1 VRDENSVSWNMKEG
15 TGYLIVFGGGCFFKF
30 LWRNVFHAE
39 RMLQLI
45 ELGVNAHGRIQ
56 DFEMASW
63 RLDLS
68 FDNEP
73 SASSTNFGDKAAL
86 PFALRRPIANMYGED
101 GNKRRSGGWH
111 VVLTNLEHTC
121 INAAC
126 SNTAGRIDAS
136 SNRPLRKRTK
146 LYQRQ
151 FEPWKSFPGFK
162 AHKR

>member
-1 VRDENSVSWNMKEG
+1 VRDENSVSWNMKED
-15 TGYLIVFGGGCFFKF
+15 TGYLIVLGGGCFFKF

-73 SASSTNFGDKAAL
+73 SASSTSFGDKAAL
-86 PFALRRPIANMYGED
+86 PF
-101 GNKRRSGGWH
+101 
-111 VVLTNLEHTC
+111 C
-121 INAAC
+121 ITEVNSQYVWGRWEQEKIWWMAC
-126 SNTAGRIDAS
+126 SAD
-136 SNRPLRKRTK
+136 
-146 LYQRQ
+146 
-151 FEPWKSFPGFK
+151 
-162 AHKR
+162 